1 MQNYTKMDKVQQ
13 SVISWKKEENKNT
26 DNMHNF
32 GIYVQYPVM
41 RTNRHK

>member
-1 MQNYTKMDKVQQ
+1 MDKVQQ

-32 GIYVQYPVM
+32 GIYMY
-41 RTNRHK
+41 NIL